1 MSNIHRLRVCA
12 GEHDRLPTRHLARDA
27 SIIGMAVIQSEVR
40 LYCIAHAVDFDQALR
55 ATTQERQLLQM

>member
-1 MSNIHRLRVCA
+1 MWHRPCFRN
-12 GEHDRLPTRHLARDA
+12 H
-27 SIIGMAVIQSEVR
+27 QSEVR